1 MIHLIYFIS
10 PSSWTYF
17 HFFWLPFCITF
28 FDKNLKIK
36 KSFNMQCKNIFL
48 ISTIPL
54 SNTPACHIDI
64 GIPKWYFGALA
75 PLCCFCIIPKKNKRR
90 QKPWEKLKVNRAE
103 LYFLLVIAFF
113 FFWFLLLHNL
123 ILLGE
128 KKNKKKIDRPPTQC
142 SLRKDFYVLLYVV
155 KNK

>member
-1 MIHLIYFIS
+1 MYGINHRDSFDLFHLSIVVDLFPFFLAPLLY
-10 PSSWTYF
+10 
-17 HFFWLPFCITF
+17 HFFRQKS
-28 FDKNLKIK
+28 KNKKIIQHA
-36 KSFNMQCKNIFL
+36 MQKYFL

-90 QKPWEKLKVNRAE
+90 QEPWEKLKVNRAE

-113 FFWFLLLHNL
+113 SSDSSSC
-123 ILLGE
+123 I
-128 KKNKKKIDRPPTQC
+128 I
-142 SLRKDFYVLLYVV
+142 SFY
-155 KNK
+155 

>member
-1 MIHLIYFIS
+1 MNVRHKSSWFIWFIS
-10 PSSWTYF
+10 SLHRRGPISIFLAPLLY
-17 HFFWLPFCITF
+17 HFFRQKS
-28 FDKNLKIK
+28 KNK

-113 FFWFLLLHNL
+113 SSDSSSC
-123 ILLGE
+123 I
-128 KKNKKKIDRPPTQC
+128 I
-142 SLRKDFYVLLYVV
+142 SFY
-155 KNK
+155 